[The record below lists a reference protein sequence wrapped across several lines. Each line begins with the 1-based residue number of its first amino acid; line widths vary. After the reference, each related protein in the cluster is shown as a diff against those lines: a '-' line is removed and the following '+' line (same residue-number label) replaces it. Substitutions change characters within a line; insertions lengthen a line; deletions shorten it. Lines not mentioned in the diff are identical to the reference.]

1 MVRLDPAGNRTTVAG
16 PNEGAVGATA
26 CAFGR
31 APGDQTTLYVTTD
44 GGMIAPHKGTVQ
56 DGKLLR
62 LNVGEA
68 GWPLIEGAGR

>member
-1 MVRLDPAGNRTTVAG
+1 VAG
-16 PNEGAVGATA
+16 PNEGAIGATA

-31 APGDQTTLYVTTD
+31 AADDQTTLYVTTD
-44 GGMIAPHKGTVQ
+44 GGIIAPHEGTVQ

-68 GWPLIEGAGR
+68 GSPLIEGAGR